1 MRPRVLVSAL
11 MVLALLAASGVQAEN
26 TGGAASDGLKPG
38 DTLDQSSADRA
49 KDLLPREILSH
60 YQKNEYVNPIL
71 DWPPDVY
78 NWPEDF
84 AAGSRGN
91 EGRCATGRRGE
102 TRNSTPGNRVPHT
115 TASPSPRIAPADP
128 AA

>member
-84 AAGSRGN
+84 AAREAASIVELITNRLAEFALRVCSRGD
-91 EGRCATGRRGE
+91 GCMLRVIKVV
-102 TRNSTPGNRVPHT
+102 NS
-115 TASPSPRIAPADP
+115 A
-128 AA
+128 